1 MATDRTIM
9 RALADL
15 VGAIGTDGFAA
26 RLLDALNVLAD
37 VDLCSVFVR
46 SRRQPLRL
54 LLAEG
59 RHPINAGFPMRAS
72 LDYIRT
78 FWKSDRRIAAL
89 TRSAGNAPV
98 VVRTSA
104 AEIADPAWRAACYER
119 GGVAE
124 RVSIVRAGHPA
135 FVANGYRLGGAGGF
149 SAVDLERIETH
160 SGLLMAAVER
170 HAHASAAGGPMLDE
184 AGLAQ
189 SLLALQC
196 GLSNREAEISAAMM
210 LGETQEEIASRK
222 QLSHGSVVT
231 YRRRAYGKLG
241 IDNRRALLRLHR
253 RLMAGLPPGATEPA
267 NAPRGGDRG

>member
-1 MATDRTIM
+1 MASE
-9 RALADL
+9 RAIATAMADL

-26 RLLDALNVLAD
+26 RFLDALNALAE

-46 SRRQPLRL
+46 GRRQPLRL
-54 LLAEG
+54 LFAEG
-59 RHPINAGFPMRAS
+59 RHPLNAGFPMRAS

-78 FWKSDRRIAAL
+78 FWRFDRRIAAL
-89 TRSAGNAPV
+89 ARSVGAAPV

-124 RVSIVRAGHPA
+124 RASVVRAGNPA
-135 FVANGYRLGGAGGF
+135 FIANGYRLGGSAGF
-149 SAVDLERIETH
+149 TATDLERIEAH
-160 SGLLMAAVER
+160 SALLMAAVER
-170 HAHASAAGGPMLDE
+170 HAHACSAGGPMLDE

-253 RLMAGLPPGATEPA
+253 RLLSGLPPGETAIADGPMA
-267 NAPRGGDRG
+267 ARD

>member
-1 MATDRTIM
+1 MASE
-9 RALADL
+9 RAITASLAAL
-15 VGAIGTDGFAA
+15 VGAIGTDGFAP
-26 RLLDALNVLAD
+26 RFLDALNGLAE

-54 LLAEG
+54 LFAEG

-89 TRSAGNAPV
+89 TRATGPIPM

-104 AEIADPAWRAACYER
+104 AEIADPAWREACYER

-124 RVSIVRAGHPA
+124 RVSIVRAGNPA
-135 FVANGYRLGGAGGF
+135 FVANGYRLGGTAAF
-149 SAVDLERIETH
+149 TAADLERIELH
-160 SGLLMAAVER
+160 APLLMAAVER
-170 HAHASAAGGPMLDE
+170 HAHACSAGGQMLDE

-189 SLLALQC
+189 SLLGLQC

-241 IDNRRALLRLHR
+241 IENRRALLRLHR
-253 RLMAGLPPGATEPA
+253 RLMSGLPPGDAALSEGP
-267 NAPRGGDRG
+267 